1 MGEGDLPCRLMST
14 LNEQLTEDMKTA
26 MKARDQKK
34 LNVIR
39 GLKAAVKNAAIEAGG
54 ADAVLD
60 DTAVMAVIRKQI
72 KQRQD
77 SVEQYQNAN
86 RPELAE
92 IELEEISVLEAYLP
106 QPLSDAEIDSIV
118 DQAVAATGAAG
129 MADMGKVMGEAQ
141 KLAAG
146 RADGKTLSQKV
157 RSKLA

>member
-1 MGEGDLPCRLMST
+1 MST
-14 LNEQLTEDMKTA
+14 LNDQLTEDMKAA

-60 DTAVMAVIRKQI
+60 DVAVMAVIRKQI

-92 IELEEISVLEAYLP
+92 TELEEIAVLETYLP
-106 QPLSDAEIDSIV
+106 QPLSEEEVDAIV
-118 DQAVAATGAAG
+118 DQAIASTGATA
-129 MADMGKVMGEAQ
+129 MADMGKVMGEVQ
-141 KLAAG
+141 KLAEG
-146 RADGKTLSQKV
+146 RADGKVLSQKV
-157 RSKLA
+157 RAKLA